1 MAIVTPPT
9 DPRGTEADGP
19 PGASGALAGDGV
31 ASGGPA
37 TGPEQGPFPEELDH
51 QRELAVR
58 RMEERSGERTEHEQ
72 QLRGPAGLA
81 AADDPERIAKRLG
94 RLRTYFANAE
104 ESPLTDALAESPL
117 ESLPTASG
125 VMEDE
130 RATAELLEKVINTAD
145 FLGVRYLE
153 SGVEASRPIG
163 RVHMRD
169 ARGVVHGY
177 GTGFL
182 VSPALLLTN
191 HHVLPDAD
199 AARTSVVEFDYQDGV
214 DGLPLP
220 TEILPFDPEA
230 FFIADRDLDFALVAV
245 DAPPQVL
252 ARFGY
257 NRLIAA
263 QGTVII
269 GESVTIV
276 QHPGGRRKQIVLREN
291 RLIDIPELVLHYSA
305 DTEPGS
311 SGSPVFNDQWEVV
324 ALHHASVRTPQ
335 HLPAY
340 TFLNEGIRISRILR
354 CLESR
359 LPDLPEPWRPRAQA
373 VLDAERADAP
383 RPAPLRTRATHGPTA
398 DARQAKERSTDAPPD
413 RWTDAPP
420 DRSAGAVAAHVRAA
434 ADQALSLPATL
445 PAPGAGGAAGAVTF
459 EVPLRIT
466 VELGRAPTVTPP
478 VPATAARA
486 APAGPASPAAGVPPA
501 VVAAITGDVGAA
513 SSEAIAIDPDYASR
527 AGYDPHFL
535 GGGHG
540 LPLPEVGADLAAAAS
555 HELRYHHF
563 SVVMHRARRLALFTA
578 VNIDGKL
585 AQRPS
590 RERDRWYLDPRLPAG
605 EQAGE
610 EVYRDNPLDRGHL
623 VRRLDP
629 AWGPVAKAA
638 NDDTF
643 HFTNCTPQHHDFNA
657 GQTLWLGLEDYI
669 LHNTDTAD
677 LLVSVVTGPVL
688 DPDDPPYRGVRLP
701 RQYWKVVAMV
711 TTAGQLSATGYLLS
725 QAALLDEVAEGV
737 EAFSF
742 GAYRTFQVPVR
753 RIAGLTGLGWDP
765 YVAGDPLDL
774 LEAVPLPREILRP
787 DDLVLTAPVTDRG

>member
-9 DPRGTEADGP
+9 DPRRAEALGP
-19 PGASGALAGDGV
+19 PGASGAFSGDGV
-31 ASGGPA
+31 APDGPPGGS
-37 TGPEQGPFPEELDH
+37 EQGPFPAELDH
-51 QRELAVR
+51 QQALATR

-104 ESPLTDALAESPL
+104 ESPLADALAESPL
-117 ESLPTASG
+117 ESLPTANG
-125 VMEDE
+125 VRRDE

-199 AARTSVVEFDYQDGV
+199 AARTSVVEFNYQDGI

-230 FFIADRDLDFALVAV
+230 FFLADRDLDFALVAV
-245 DAPPQVL
+245 DAPSEVL

-257 NRLIAA
+257 NKLIAA

-335 HLPAY
+335 HLPGY

-359 LPDLPEPWRPRAQA
+359 LPELPAPWRPRAQA

-383 RPAPLRTRATHGPTA
+383 RPVPLRMPRASQASPADGRQSTERSA
-398 DARQAKERSTDAPPD
+398 DAPAA
-413 RWTDAPP
+413 
-420 DRSAGAVAAHVRAA
+420 RSADAVAAQVQAA
-434 ADQALSLPATL
+434 GAPSVPVTL
-445 PAPGAGGAAGAVTF
+445 TAGPGGAAGAVTF

-466 VELGRAPTVTPP
+466 VEVGRAPAVTSP
-478 VPATAARA
+478 VPDVPAAVTAAMTA
-486 APAGPASPAAGVPPA
+486 
-501 VVAAITGDVGAA
+501 DVGAA
-513 SSEAIAIDPDYASR
+513 SSEAIAIDPDYDSR
-527 AGYDPHFL
+527 PGYDPHFL
-535 GGGHG
+535 GGGAE
-540 LPLPEVGADLAAAAS
+540 LPLPVVGADLAPVAS
-555 HELRYHHF
+555 QELRYHHF

-590 RERDRWYLDPRLPAG
+590 RESDRWFLDPRLPAE

-701 RQYWKVVAMV
+701 RQFWKVVAMV

-725 QAALLDEVAEGV
+725 QAALLDEVAEGA

-753 RIAGLTGLGWDP
+753 RIAALTGLGWDP